1 VVGDRTGTVAAAT
14 YRRRTGAVRPIGG
27 DDASVDD
34 VDALVLDLDSRAGL
48 LIARALGRA
57 GRRLAVASRN
67 ATASGLATRHAAARF
82 TLPDGDRGVD
92 AYADAIVAAA
102 RQCGARCVLTSSDV
116 SLVAL
121 DARRD
126 ELAPCVPAIPSAA
139 ATAAVLDKT
148 ETLRIAEA
156 SGIPVPRGARAA
168 SLAELADAVAA
179 VGLPAILKPT
189 AGWQRDEHGGGLH
202 APPIL
207 LETPADVTAA
217 MRLGW
222 YGPVL
227 VQEYATGVR
236 EAHMLFRS
244 GGDVRARVAF
254 QALRTW
260 PPVGGSSVLRV
271 SIEPPADSL
280 AHAEALIAAIGIDG
294 YCEVE
299 FRRAADGRPLLME
312 INGRFSQALEVAQR
326 AGVDMIAMQTARALG
341 EPIPPAP
348 VARTG
353 VRVAWLAGDLRLAA
367 SAFGLGPGPRPP
379 RGALLRA
386 LGADYSGRA
395 RLDGVD
401 LRDPRPMVGAFTFA
415 VREAIRWPARRG
427 A

>member
-1 VVGDRTGTVAAAT
+1 MQ
-14 YRRRTGAVRPIGG
+14 
-27 DDASVDD
+27 S

-48 LIARALGRA
+48 LIARVLGDA
-57 GRRLAVASRN
+57 GRRVAVASRSAN
-67 ATASGLATRHAAARF
+67 VSGLTTRHAAARF
-82 TLPDGDRGVD
+82 VLPDGDLGVD
-92 AYADAIVAAA
+92 AYADAIAAAA
-102 RQCGARCVLTSSDV
+102 RQCEARSVLVSSDV

-121 DARRD
+121 DARRA
-126 ELAPCVPAIPSAA
+126 ELAPCVPGIPSPA

-148 ETLRIAEA
+148 ETLRVAA
-156 SGIPVPRGARAA
+156 VCGIPVPRGARAA
-168 SLAELADAVAA
+168 SLADLPDAVAE

-189 AGWQRDEHGGGLH
+189 AGWQRDDHGGGLH

-207 LETPADVTAA
+207 LETPDDVA
-217 MRLGW
+217 MATQVGW

-227 VQEYATGVR
+227 VQEYATGTR
-236 EAHMLFRS
+236 EAHMLFRID
-244 GGDVRARVAF
+244 GRILARVAF

-271 SIEPPADSL
+271 SVDPPADSL
-280 AHAEALIAAIGIDG
+280 AHAEALIDAIGLEG

-299 FRRAADGRPLLME
+299 FRRSADGRPLLME

-326 AGVDMIAMQTARALG
+326 AGVDMIGMQTARALG

-367 SAFGLGPGPRPP
+367 SAFGLGPSPRPAVGP
-379 RGALLRA
+379 LLRS

-395 RLDGVD
+395 RLDGID
-401 LRDPRPMVGAFTFA
+401 FRDPRPMLGAVTFA
-415 VREAIRWPARRG
+415 LREAVRWPVKARRG
-427 A
+427 K